1 MAWARALTPHD
12 PVFLPLF
19 GGLVALAWILLAA
32 WGLSPW
38 APYLDHDWTRL
49 GLLASL
55 CRADTAGPLL
65 ASLAIGA
72 VAWLLMSAAMML
84 PSTLTLIAAF
94 RGLAA
99 RQKRGGRL
107 LALLV
112 GGYLL
117 PGLGFGL
124 LAHGLG
130 LALAVAAAPSSWLV
144 RNGWAIAA
152 AILLLSGLFH
162 FSRSRTIA

>member
-1 MAWARALTPHD
+1 LTRGRPAWPEARALTPHD

-65 ASLAIGA
+65 AGLAIGA
-72 VAWLLMSAAMML
+72 FAWLLMSAAMML

-99 RQKRGGRL
+99 RQRTAAGSSLCCSRDICS
-107 LALLV
+107 
-112 GGYLL
+112 
-117 PGLGFGL
+117 PGSASAFSPM
-124 LAHGLG
+124 A
-130 LALAVAAAPSSWLV
+130 W
-144 RNGWAIAA
+144 GWRWRPWRCARA
-152 AILLLSGLFH
+152 GWC
-162 FSRSRTIA
+162 